1 MTVGEKIKEIRKSK
15 KITQQEL
22 AEKCNLSKNALW
34 NYENNKR
41 TPNIDVLTKISNAL
55 EININLLLDEKK
67 YLDYLVRQSLKSEID
82 GVDNNSIEDQKKIK
96 EIVSEAFRGF
106 LSCINSEYSD
116 FLSSDTLANIAY
128 SLEFA
133 HFMEF
138 MILKDKFNLIDTE
151 TINSVDIKIKEYNL
165 KLAKAVLT
173 ILVYSNTEL
182 ARKLT
187 NKQAIKMAEDL
198 ELKDFFNYLYL
209 KQNFDITE

>member
-1 MTVGEKIKEIRKSK
+1 MTTGDIIKNLRKTK

-22 AEKCNLSKNALW
+22 ATKCNLSKNALW

-41 TPNIDVLTKISNAL
+41 TPNIDVLTKIANAL

-67 YLDYLVRQSLKSEID
+67 YLNYLVRQSLKNEID
-82 GVDNNSIEDQKKIK
+82 GTVRNSIEDQKKIK
-96 EIVSEAFRGF
+96 KIVSEAFRGF

-128 SLEFA
+128 SLEFT

-138 MILKDKFNLIDTE
+138 MILKDKFNLINTE
-151 TINSVDIKIKEYNL
+151 TMNSTDIKIKEYNL

-182 ARKLT
+182 AEKLT
-187 NKQAIKMAEDL
+187 NKQAIKIAEDP